1 MSASGGLR
9 LQVGCGRDVLPG
21 WVNVDVEPI
30 PGAIQADVHRIPARD
45 GTFDYVL
52 APHVLEHIPD
62 VKAAI
67 AELARVLGHGGT
79 LEIRVPDYRHENA
92 YTDLEHVHFFTP
104 RSLEY
109 FTEGSALFR
118 HRYPALFSRVRVE
131 EVRELVGHP
140 VLGRVGQRS
149 RRLDRLIRAWFGRP
163 IELRFYC
170 VKAPADRHK

>member
-1 MSASGGLR
+1 MTPAEGALR

-21 WVNVDVEPI
+21 WVNMDIEPI
-30 PGAIQADVHRIPARD
+30 PGAIRADVLHIPVRD
-45 GTFDYVL
+45 RTFNYVL

-62 VKAAI
+62 VKGAI
-67 AELARVLGHGGT
+67 AELARVLRPGGT
-79 LEIRVPDYRHENA
+79 LEIRAPDYRHENA
-92 YTDLEHVHFFTP
+92 FTDLEHVHFFTP

-131 EVRELVGHP
+131 EVRVHGNYPLLP
-140 VLGRVGQRS
+140 RLGGRFP
-149 RRLDRLIRAWFGRP
+149 RLDRLLRKRFGLP

-170 VKAPADRHK
+170 VKR